1 MLPFINILNVRK
13 YRALIIEL
21 VKREIKA
28 KYKQSVLGYAWVI
41 LVPLINLVVLTIV
54 FSFLVRIPTGNIPY
68 PVFLFVALV
77 PWMFTASSISAATGS
92 LIANQQLIT
101 KIYLPREIFP
111 LSSILAKFVDLLLSV
126 AILSVILALFKVQ
139 IYPSIVY
146 IPVVLVVH
154 FMLVLGVSL
163 ILSAINVFFR
173 DVENIL
179 GVFLMVWMYMTPII
193 YPPELIPQNL
203 VSLFN
208 LNPMTGIVNA
218 YRNVVLYGVPPP
230 TASFLYSVLFS
241 LIVFLLGFGYFR
253 KRSRYFADVI

>member
-13 YRALIIEL
+13 YRALIKEL

-28 KYKQSVLGYAWVI
+28 KYKQSILGYAWVI
-41 LVPLINLVVLTIV
+41 LVPLINLVVLTVV
-54 FSFLVRIPTGNIPY
+54 FSFLVRIQTGNIPY

-77 PWMFTASSISAATGS
+77 PWMFTASSISAATSS
-92 LIANQQLIT
+92 LVANQQLIT

-111 LSSILAKFVDLLLSV
+111 LSSILAKSVDL
-126 AILSVILALFKVQ
+126 ILSASILAVILIIFKVT
-139 IYPSIVY
+139 IFPSILFL
-146 IPVVLVVH
+146 PVIFLFH

-163 ILSAINVFFR
+163 VLSATNVFFR

-179 GVFLMVWMYMTPII
+179 SVFLMVWMYMTPII
-193 YPPELIPQNL
+193 YPPELIPANL

-230 TASFLYSVLFS
+230 MPSFAYSMIFS
-241 LIVFLLGFGYFR
+241 LAIFVLGFVYFR